1 MTMAVPAEVVQVLGE
16 QGHRGVKK
24 VRCKIV
30 EGSDEGKIL
39 VRDVMG
45 PVRKDDVLMLEE
57 TEME

>member
-1 MTMAVPAEVVQVLGE
+1 MAVPAEVIQVLGE
-16 QGHRGVKK
+16 EGHRGVKK

-30 EGSDEGKIL
+30 EGGDEGKIL

-45 PVRKDDVLMLEE
+45 PVRENDILMLEE

>member
-1 MTMAVPAEVVQVLGE
+1 MAVPAEVVQVLGE
-16 QGHRGVKK
+16 QGHRGIKK

-30 EGSDEGKIL
+30 EGAEEGKIL

-45 PVRKDDVLMLEE
+45 PVRENDILMLRE

>member
-1 MTMAVPAEVVQVLGE
+1 MGVPAEVVQVLGD

-39 VRDVMG
+39 VRNVMG
-45 PVRKDDVLMLEE
+45 PVREDDVLVLEE

>member
-1 MTMAVPAEVVQVLGE
+1 MAVPAEVVQVLRE

-45 PVRKDDVLMLEE
+45 PVRESDILMLEE

>member
-1 MTMAVPAEVVQVLGE
+1 MAVRAEVIQVLGE

-24 VRCKIV
+24 IRCKIV
-30 EGSDEGKIL
+30 EGNDEGKIL

-45 PVRKDDVLMLEE
+45 PVRENDIVMLEE

>member
-1 MTMAVPAEVVQVLGE
+1 MAVPAEVIQVLGE
-16 QGHRGVKK
+16 EGHRGVKK

-45 PVRKDDVLMLEE
+45 PIREEDIVMLEE

>member
-1 MTMAVPAEVVQVLGE
+1 MAVPAEVVQVLGE

-24 VRCKIV
+24 VRCKITG
-30 EGSDEGKIL
+30 GSQEGKIL

-45 PVRKDDVLMLEE
+45 PVREDDVLMLEE